1 ELTGDPA
8 NPTLSITNGEQRSRG
23 AEFSLAGRLSPTPK
37 LTANAS
43 SMDAKVTRDT
53 DPAQLNQQL
62 VGVARRSGNAWALW
76 NPAPGW

>member
-1 ELTGDPA
+1 
-8 NPTLSITNGEQRSRG
+8 TL
-23 AEFSLAGRLSPTPK
+23 K

-53 DPAQLNQQL
+53 DPAQLNRQL

-76 NPAPGW
+76 NPAPGWDLGLGAVHVGAREAAQPGLA